1 MPFSTRI
8 KIRFGDVDIAGQVYY
23 ANVFHYLHIALEEFF
38 LVRCGTGYHELLA
51 LERIGFPPV
60 SVKAEFLVPL
70 KYGDEADIEVSVA
83 RLGTTSVT
91 LEYTIKRVADGV
103 LCARCT
109 NVLVAMN
116 LDTRKAISIPDK
128 YREAF
133 LSLENS

>member
-1 MPFSTRI
+1 MTFSTRI
-8 KIRFGDVDIAGQVYY
+8 KIRFGDVDLAGQVYY

-38 LVRCGTGYHELLA
+38 LVRCGTGYHELLTR
-51 LERIGFPPV
+51 ERIGFPPV
-60 SVKAEFLVPL
+60 NVQAEFLVPL
-70 KYGDEADIEVSVA
+70 KYGDDADIELSVA
-83 RLGTTSVT
+83 RVGTSSAT
-91 LEYTIKRVADGV
+91 LEYNIKRASDGV

-133 LSLENS
+133 IGTENS